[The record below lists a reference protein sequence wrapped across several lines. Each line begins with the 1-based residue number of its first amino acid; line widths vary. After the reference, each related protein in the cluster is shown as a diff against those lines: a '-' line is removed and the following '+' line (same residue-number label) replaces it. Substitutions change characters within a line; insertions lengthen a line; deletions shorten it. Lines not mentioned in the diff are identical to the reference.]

1 MLGLAGEPLL
11 GGFLL
16 GELLLTPLNMLARSQ
31 LCPGLCTV
39 LVGSLLRSV
48 GMEGQDSGRD
58 GRRSSKEQLPRGST
72 PSAGE
77 QQRWR
82 HI

>member
-11 GGFLL
+11 GEFLL

-39 LVGSLLRSV
+39 LVGSLLPAPLC
-48 GMEGQDSGRD
+48 GD
-58 GRRSSKEQLPRGST
+58 GRTGLREG
-72 PSAGE
+72 PSAE
-77 QQRWR
+77 Q
-82 HI
+82 